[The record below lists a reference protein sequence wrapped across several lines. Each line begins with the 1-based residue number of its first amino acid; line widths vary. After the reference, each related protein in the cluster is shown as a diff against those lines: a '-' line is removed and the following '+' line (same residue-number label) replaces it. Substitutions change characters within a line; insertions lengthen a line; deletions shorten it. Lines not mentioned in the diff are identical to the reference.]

1 MNSVSL
7 SGRLVKD
14 AELRTTPTGKN
25 VARFTIAV
33 QRRSNRE
40 VTDFINCV
48 AWNGTADLIGKWF
61 KKGSPIEI
69 VGEINTRNWDGTDG
83 HKHYATEINVSNVG
97 FPPSSKN
104 DGKAANTS
112 GQTVNEEDLFE
123 AEMEEVS
130 DEGLPF

>member
-14 AELRTTPTGKN
+14 AELKTTTTGKN
-25 VARFTIAV
+25 VARFTIAIP
-33 QRRSNRE
+33 RRSNRE

-48 AWNGTADLIGKWF
+48 AWNGTADLISKWF

-69 VGEINTRNWDGTDG
+69 VGEINTRTWDGTDG

-97 FPPSSKN
+97 FVPSSEKKN
-104 DGKAANTS
+104 DGKTAAKP
-112 GQTVNEEDLFE
+112 VEDEEALFE
-123 AEMEEVS
+123 AEMEEVT